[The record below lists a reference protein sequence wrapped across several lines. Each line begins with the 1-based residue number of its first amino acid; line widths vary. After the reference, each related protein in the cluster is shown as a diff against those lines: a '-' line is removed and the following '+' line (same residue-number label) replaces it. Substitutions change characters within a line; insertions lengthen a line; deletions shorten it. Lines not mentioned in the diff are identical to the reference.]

1 MIVPVSSLMTRITIT
16 IMKSSWII
24 GIWHES
30 ADITNAVMKSSL
42 IIVKLIFLQFNY
54 STVKF
59 GCTNKFVLEDA
70 NSLELETLPTCQI

>member
-30 ADITNAVMKSSL
+30 ADITNAVMKSS
-42 IIVKLIFLQFNY
+42 
-54 STVKF
+54 
-59 GCTNKFVLEDA
+59 
-70 NSLELETLPTCQI
+70 